1 MVVFT
6 TGKDVVAK
14 PKLTEKQWN
23 KIKERLDAG
32 EKAAA
37 LAREYGVTRAA
48 ITNKFSVRKKAV
60 NELANQIVSH
70 HKSLQNSL
78 QQFTPDIQIEAWDV
92 ASDLITISKHV
103 GAGSKFGAMTF
114 HRLAGIANL
123 HAQRLDDD
131 NPDPEQLMRIAQ
143 LTKVGNEAAAPAL
156 NLLAA
161 NKDRIKQADDQREA
175 EAALIH
181 EIELIPLLPDEAQS

>member
-1 MVVFT
+1 M
-6 TGKDVVAK
+6 AK
-14 PKLTEKQWN
+14 PKITEKQWIR
-23 KIKERLDAG
+23 IKERLDAG

-103 GAGSKFGAMTF
+103 GAGSRFGAMTF

-123 HAQRLDDD
+123 HAQKLDDE
-131 NPDPEQLMRIAQ
+131 NPNPEHVLRIAQ
-143 LTKVGNEAAAPAL
+143 LTKVGNDAAAPAL

-161 NKDRIKQADDQREA
+161 NKDRINKDDDKTKDEFLQRVA
-175 EAALIH
+175 GKVIGVVH
-181 EIELIPLLPDEAQS
+181 DVDDD